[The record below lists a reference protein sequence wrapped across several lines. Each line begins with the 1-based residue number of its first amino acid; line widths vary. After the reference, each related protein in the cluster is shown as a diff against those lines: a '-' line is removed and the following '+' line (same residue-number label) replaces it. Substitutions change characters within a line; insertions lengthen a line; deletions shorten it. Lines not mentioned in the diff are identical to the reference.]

1 VIYGDNYPF
10 NANGELTGNI
20 GLSDGYV
27 GQQVAASLYPLHF
40 GSFGGLWVKFAY
52 GVLGV
57 LSCVMIASGFNIW
70 LLKRRQRGRAVPA
83 LERAW
88 DATLWGTPAVMSA
101 VLLLAVAGIGAIGWL
116 VGVFWTGLVLAIAF
130 AVIVERFP
138 AAFAFRNATGALLV
152 TTLIVHAARN
162 ASAFHSPAA
171 WGVSI
176 GLLLLAG
183 WLLRD
188 SFGRR
193 RHSGEALVASRAVN

>member
-40 GSFGGLWVKFAY
+40 GSFGGLWVKLAY

-88 DATLWGTPAVMSA
+88 DATLWGTPAVMTA

-116 VGVFWTGLVLAIAF
+116 VGVFWMGLGLAIAA
-130 AVIVERFP
+130 AVIAARFP
-138 AAFAFRNATGALLV
+138 AALAFRSATGVLLV
-152 TTLIVHAARN
+152 AVLIVHAARN

-176 GLLLLAG
+176 SLLLIAA

-188 SFGRR
+188 SFRR
-193 RHSGEALVASRAVN
+193 RRQAVEVLAASAS